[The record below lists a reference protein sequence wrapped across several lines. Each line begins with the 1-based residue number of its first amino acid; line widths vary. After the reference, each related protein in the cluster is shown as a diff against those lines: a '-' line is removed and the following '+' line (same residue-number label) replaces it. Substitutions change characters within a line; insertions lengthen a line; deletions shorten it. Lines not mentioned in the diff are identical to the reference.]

1 MKKILSVI
9 AFLALAAGVLSAQD
23 SRQRKPETIVQ
34 DVLALVP
41 STDASAVQAEIQSL
55 VGAAPE
61 ALDILFGKM
70 QPYEAQA
77 NEKTEYV
84 IHALTQ
90 YASDPAHAEA
100 VEPVKAAFQKAIA
113 ACTDQYN
120 KAFLEQELRL
130 VAYADAAPVVQPATA
145 PDPVRPRLSAAEFA
159 SLDLDDQRDAIYWI
173 GENRDKSQLKL
184 VLSNLKE
191 AADEN
196 LCGDAA
202 IAASKI
208 GGKKAAKA
216 LVAALLGGKA
226 PAMVTEA
233 LERFNGNIAPAVLK
247 AMKKADGQNEAKL
260 IELAGI
266 RHIKGAFAKVV
277 EALASPD
284 EAIAEAARGALK
296 GVVTEKNLAKVASL
310 LDGASDGIADYKA
323 AFQNVLNF
331 LPEEDRTA
339 VISEQIAKAANP
351 QNFFSAL
358 AATGSDE
365 AVEALKANLGGNHDA
380 EALEALAATDNF
392 DAAEP
397 LFAAASA
404 GQKNLLPRYLELVE
418 DYRNDFDKITDYV
431 KALDVAGNDNSLIV
445 KVLEK
450 MGRMKDSKAFQK
462 VAEYIDRPEIAKEV
476 ADILVGQAPNVAG
489 IVEYDTF
496 KNIISK
502 VNAVNAKASAKGDAD
517 AGYAIDAM
525 KKLVDESKPFVNA
538 LTPEEAAQGFKLLF
552 NGKDLSGW
560 VGDLEG
566 YAPVNGAITVNSN
579 YGGNL
584 YTEKEYR
591 NFIYRFE
598 FRFLEEGVNNGVG
611 IRTPFDVDAAYD
623 AMCEC
628 QILDHDAPMYAD
640 LHEYQVHGSVYG
652 VVPAKRLVHR
662 PLGQWSQEEIVVNG
676 DNIKVTV
683 NGEVLVDANVREAC
697 QGHNVAPEGKDEN
710 PYTVDHRNHP
720 GMFNE
725 RGHVSFCGH
734 GHGLQFK
741 NVRILELED

>member
-1 MKKILSVI
+1 MKKIFSVI
-9 AFLALAAGVLSAQD
+9 AFLALAAGVVFAQD

-34 DVLALVP
+34 DVMALVP
-41 STDASAVQAEIQSL
+41 TNDIPALEAEIQSL
-55 VGAAPE
+55 VGTAPE
-61 ALDILFGKM
+61 SLDILFGKM
-70 QPYEAQA
+70 QPYEAEA
-77 NEKTEYV
+77 NEKAEYV

-90 YASDPAHAEA
+90 YASNPEHADA
-100 VEPVKAAFQKAIA
+100 VEPVKAAFEKAIA

-120 KAFLEQELRL
+120 KAFYEQELRL

-145 PDPVRPRLSAAEFA
+145 PDPVRPKLSAAEFA
-159 SLDLDDQRDAIYWI
+159 ALDIDNQRDAIYWI

-184 VLSNLKE
+184 VLSNLKN

-196 LCGDAA
+196 LFGDAA

-216 LVAALLGGKA
+216 LVAALMTGKA
-226 PAMVTEA
+226 SDKVTEA
-233 LERFNGNIAPAVLK
+233 LQRFNGNIGPAVLK
-247 AMKKADGQNEAKL
+247 ALKKATGENAARL
-260 IELAGI
+260 LGLAGT
-266 RHIKGAFAKVV
+266 RHIKGAFNKVISSLDSTDSAV
-277 EALASPD
+277 AD
-284 EAIAEAARGALK
+284 AARGALK
-296 GVVTEKNLAKVASL
+296 GVVTEKNLAQVVSL
-310 LDGASDGIADYKA
+310 LDGATENVADFHD

-331 LPEEDRTA
+331 LPEENRTA
-339 VISEQIAKAANP
+339 VIAEQMAKAANP
-351 QNFFSAL
+351 QNFFGAL

-365 AVEALKANLGGNHDA
+365 AVELLKSNLGGTHDA
-380 EALEALAATDNF
+380 EAIAALAAIDNY

-397 LFAAASA
+397 LFAAAAA
-404 GQKNLLPRYLELVE
+404 GNKRLLPRFLELVE
-418 DYRNDFDKITDYV
+418 KFSDSKIEEYT
-431 KALDVAGNDNSLIV
+431 KAFDVAGDDNALIV
-445 KVLEK
+445 KVLDK
-450 MGRMKDSKAFQK
+450 IGWMTDAKAFEK
-462 VAEYIDRPEIAKEV
+462 VAEYIDRPEIAK
-476 ADILVGQAPNVAG
+476 DVAG
-489 IVEYDTF
+489 ILVEQAPKVSGLVNYDTF

-502 VNAVNAKASAKGDAD
+502 VNAVNAKAAANGDAD

-525 KKLVDESKPFVNA
+525 KKLVEESKPFVNA
-538 LTPEEAAQGFKLLF
+538 LTPEEAAQGFVLLF
-552 NGKDLSGW
+552 NGKDLTGW
-560 VGDLEG
+560 VGDTEG
-566 YAPVNGAITVNSN
+566 YAPVNGAITVNSSF
-579 YGGNL
+579 GGNL

-591 NFIYRFE
+591 NFVYRFE

-652 VVPAKRLVHR
+652 VVPAKRIVHR

-676 DNIKVTV
+676 DNVKVTV
-683 NGEVLVDANVREAC
+683 NGEVIVDANVREAC
-697 QGHNVAPEGKDEN
+697 QGHNVAPEGEEEN

>member
-100 VEPVKAAFQKAIA
+100 VAPVKAAFQKAIE
-113 ACTDQYN
+113 ACTDPYN
-120 KAFLEQELRL
+120 KAFYEQELRL

-145 PDPVRPRLSAAEFA
+145 PDPALAKLSASEFA
-159 SLDLDDQRDAIYWI
+159 ALDIDDQRDAIYWA
-173 GENRDKSQLKL
+173 GEKRDRSQLKL
-184 VLSNLKE
+184 VLSTLKD
-191 AADEN
+191 AADEA

-216 LVAALLGGKA
+216 LVAALMAGKA
-226 PAMVTEA
+226 DGKVTEA
-233 LERFNGNIAPAVLK
+233 LERFNGDIAPAVLK
-247 AMKKADGQNEAKL
+247 ALRKADGEDAAKL
-260 IELAGI
+260 MDLAGT
-266 RHIKGAFAKVV
+266 RHIKGAFGKVV
-277 EALASPD
+277 ESLSSPD
-284 EAIAEAARGALK
+284 GAVAGAARAALK
-296 GVVTEKNLAKVASL
+296 GVVSQKNLAQVASL
-310 LDGASDGIADYKA
+310 LDGASEGVADYKA

-339 VISEQIAKAANP
+339 VISEQIAKASNP

-365 AVEALKANLGGNHDA
+365 AVEALKSNLGGNYAA
-380 EALEALAATDNF
+380 EALEALSAIDNI

-404 GQKNLLPRYLELVE
+404 GRKDLLPRYLDLVE
-418 DYRNDFDKITDYV
+418 DYCSDFDKIPGYV
-431 KALDVAGNDNSLIV
+431 KAFDVAGNDNSLIV
-445 KVLEK
+445 RILEK
-450 MGRMKDSKAFQK
+450 MGRVKDGKAFEK
-462 VAEYIDRPEIAKEV
+462 VAEYIDRPEIAKDV
-476 ADILVGQAPNVAG
+476 ADILVAQAPDVACLVDYG
-489 IVEYDTF
+489 TF

-525 KKLVDESKPFVNA
+525 KKLVDESKPFQNG
-538 LTPEEAAQGFKLLF
+538 LTAEEAAQGFKLLF

-579 YGGNL
+579 FGGNL

-591 NFIYRFE
+591 NFVYRFE

-611 IRTPFDVDAAYD
+611 IRTPFDVDAAYG

-652 VVPAKRLVHR
+652 VVPAKRIVHK
-662 PLGQWSQEEIVVNG
+662 PLGQWSQEEIVVKG
-676 DNIKVTV
+676 DHIKVTV
-683 NGEVLVDANVREAC
+683 NGEVIVDADVREAC
-697 QGHNVAPEGKDEN
+697 QGHNVAPEGMDEN

-725 RGHVSFCGH
+725 RGHISFCGH

>member
-1 MKKILSVI
+1 MKKIFSII
-9 AFLALAAGVLSAQD
+9 AFLALAAGVLFAQD

-41 STDASAVQAEIQSL
+41 STDAAAVEAEVQSL
-55 VGAAPE
+55 VATAPE
-61 ALDILFGKM
+61 SLDLLFSKM
-70 QPYEAQA
+70 QPYEAA
-77 NEKTEYV
+77 VNEKAEYV

-90 YASDPAHAEA
+90 YASNPEHADA
-100 VEPVKAAFQKAIA
+100 VEPVKAAFQKAIET
-113 ACTDQYN
+113 CTDEYN
-120 KAFLEQELRL
+120 KAFYEQELRL

-145 PDPVRPRLSAAEFA
+145 PDPVRPKLSAKQFAE
-159 SLDLDDQRDAIYWI
+159 LDIDDQRDAIYWI

-184 VLSNLKE
+184 VLSNLKN

-196 LCGDAA
+196 LVGDAA

-216 LVAALLGGKA
+216 LVAALMTGKA
-226 PAMVTEA
+226 SGKVTEA
-233 LERFNGNIAPAVLK
+233 LQRFNGNIGPAVLK
-247 AMKKADGQNEAKL
+247 ALKKATGDNSAKL
-260 IELAGI
+260 LDLAGT
-266 RHIKGAFAKVV
+266 RHIKGAINKVISSLNSTDGAV
-277 EALASPD
+277 AD
-284 EAIAEAARGALK
+284 AARRALK
-296 GVVTEKNLAKVASL
+296 GVVTEKNLAQVVSL
-310 LDGASDGIADYKA
+310 LDGATENVSDFQE

-339 VISEQIAKAANP
+339 VIAEQMAKAANP
-351 QNFFSAL
+351 QNFFAAL

-365 AVEALKANLGGNHDA
+365 AVEALKEGIAAHPA
-380 EALEALAATDNF
+380 EALEALSVIDNF

-397 LFAAASA
+397 LFEAAAA
-404 GQKNLLPRYLELVE
+404 GQKEYLPRYLELVE
-418 DYRNDFDKITDYV
+418 NYRDDFDKIADYV
-431 KALDVAGNDNSLIV
+431 KAFDIAGDDNALLV
-445 KVLEK
+445 KVLDK
-450 MGRMKDSKAFQK
+450 IGWMKNGKAFEK
-462 VAEYIDRPEIAKEV
+462 VAEYIDRPEIAKDV
-476 ADILVGQAPNVAG
+476 ANILVEQAPKVASL
-489 IVEYDTF
+489 VDYDNF

-525 KKLVDESKPFVNA
+525 KKLVEESKPFVNA
-538 LTPEEAAQGFKLLF
+538 LTPEEVAEGFKLLF
-552 NGKDLSGW
+552 NGKDLTGW
-560 VGDLEG
+560 VGDIEG

-579 YGGNL
+579 FGGNL

-591 NFIYRFE
+591 NFVYRFE

-652 VVPAKRLVHR
+652 VVPAKRIVHK
-662 PLGQWSQEEIVVNG
+662 PLGQWSQEEIVVKG
-676 DNIKVTV
+676 DNVKVTV
-683 NGEVLVDANVREAC
+683 NGEVIVDANIREAC
-697 QGHNVAPEGKDEN
+697 QGHNVAPEGEDEN
-710 PYTVDHRNHP
+710 PYTVDHRDHP

-725 RGHVSFCGH
+725 RGHISFCGH

>member
-1 MKKILSVI
+1 MKKIFSVI
-9 AFLALAAGVLSAQD
+9 AFLALAAGVLFAQD

-41 STDASAVQAEIQSL
+41 STDAAAVEAEVQSL
-55 VGAAPE
+55 VATAPE
-61 ALDILFGKM
+61 SLDLLFSKM
-70 QPYEAQA
+70 QPYEAA
-77 NEKTEYV
+77 VNGKAEFV

-90 YASDPAHAEA
+90 YASNPEHADA
-100 VEPVKAAFQKAIA
+100 VEPVKAAFQKAIE
-113 ACTDQYN
+113 ACTDEYN
-120 KAFLEQELRL
+120 KAFYEQELRL

-145 PDPVRPRLSAAEFA
+145 PDPVRPKLSAAEFA
-159 SLDLDDQRDAIYWI
+159 ALDIDNQRDAIYWI

-184 VLSNLKE
+184 VLSNLKN

-196 LCGDAA
+196 LAGDAA

-216 LVAALLGGKA
+216 LVAALMTGKA
-226 PAMVTEA
+226 SDKVTEA
-233 LERFNGNIAPAVLK
+233 LQRFNGNIVPAVLK
-247 AMKKADGQNEAKL
+247 ALKKATGDNAAKL
-260 IELAGI
+260 LDLAGT
-266 RHIKGAFAKVV
+266 RHIKGAFNKVISSLNSTDGAV
-277 EALASPD
+277 AD
-284 EAIAEAARGALK
+284 AARRALK
-296 GVVTEKNLAKVASL
+296 GVVTEKNLAQVVSL
-310 LDGASDGIADYKA
+310 LDGATENVSDFQE

-339 VISEQIAKAANP
+339 VIAEQMAKAANP
-351 QNFFSAL
+351 QNFFAAL

-365 AVEALKANLGGNHDA
+365 AVEALKEGIAAHPA
-380 EALEALAATDNF
+380 EALEALSVIDNF

-397 LFAAASA
+397 MFEAAAA
-404 GQKNLLPRYLELVE
+404 GQKEYLPRYLELVE
-418 DYRNDFDKITDYV
+418 NYRDDFDKIADYV
-431 KALDVAGNDNSLIV
+431 KAFDIAGDDNALLV
-445 KVLEK
+445 KVLDK
-450 MGRMKDSKAFQK
+450 IGWMKNGKAFEK
-462 VAEYIDRPEIAKEV
+462 VAEYIDRPEIAKDV
-476 ADILVGQAPNVAG
+476 ADILVEQAPKVASL
-489 IVEYDTF
+489 VDYDNF

-525 KKLVDESKPFVNA
+525 KKLVEESKPFVNG
-538 LTPEEAAQGFKLLF
+538 LTPEEVAEGFKLLF
-552 NGKDLSGW
+552 NGKDLTGW
-560 VGDLEG
+560 VGDIEG

-579 YGGNL
+579 FGGNL

-652 VVPAKRLVHR
+652 VVPAKRIVHK
-662 PLGQWSQEEIVVNG
+662 PLGQWSQEEIVVKG
-676 DNIKVTV
+676 DNVKVTV
-683 NGEVLVDANVREAC
+683 NGEVIVDANIREAC
-697 QGHNVAPEGKDEN
+697 QGHNVAPEGEDEN
-710 PYTVDHRNHP
+710 PYTVDHRDHP

-725 RGHVSFCGH
+725 RGHISFCGH

>member
-1 MKKILSVI
+1 MKKIFSVI
-9 AFLALAAGVLSAQD
+9 AFLALAAGVLFAQD

-34 DVLALVP
+34 DILALVP
-41 STDASAVQAEIQSL
+41 GTDASAVEAEIQSL
-55 VGAAPE
+55 VATAPE
-61 ALDILFGKM
+61 SLDILFSKM
-70 QPYEAQA
+70 QPYEAEA

-90 YASDPAHAEA
+90 YASNPAHSEA
-100 VEPVKAAFQKAIA
+100 VEPVKAALKKAIA

-120 KAFLEQELRL
+120 RAFYEQELRL

-145 PDPVRPRLSAAEFA
+145 PDPVRAKLSADEFA
-159 SLDLDDQRDAIYWI
+159 ALDIDNRRDAIYWI
-173 GENRDKSQLKL
+173 GENCDKSQLEL

-191 AADEN
+191 ATDEN

-208 GGKKAAKA
+208 GGDKAAKA
-216 LVAALLGGKA
+216 LVAALMAGKA
-226 PAMVTEA
+226 SDKVTEA
-233 LERFNGNIAPAVLK
+233 LTCFNGDIGPAVLN
-247 AMKKADGQNEAKL
+247 ALKKATGKNAAKL
-260 IELAGI
+260 IELAGT
-266 RHIKGAFAKVV
+266 RYIKGAYDKVV
-277 EALASPD
+277 AGLSSSDKAVSEAS
-284 EAIAEAARGALK
+284 RRALK
-296 GVVTEKNLAKVASL
+296 GVVTEKNLAQVVSL
-310 LDGASDGIADYKA
+310 LDGATANVSDFQE

-339 VISEQIAKAANP
+339 MIAKQMAKAANP

-358 AATGSDE
+358 AATGTDE
-365 AVEALKANLGGNHDA
+365 AVDALKENLAGAHAAEAIEALSVI
-380 EALEALAATDNF
+380 DNF
-392 DAAEP
+392 GAAEP

-404 GQKNLLPRYLELVE
+404 GRKEVLPRYLDLVE
-418 DYRNDFDKITDYV
+418 SYQNDFDKITDYV
-431 KALDVAGNDNSLIV
+431 KALDIAGDDNSLIV
-445 KVLEK
+445 KVLGK
-450 MGRMKDSKAFQK
+450 IGRMNDSKAFEK
-462 VAEYIDRPEIAKEV
+462 VAEYIDRPEIAKDV
-476 ADILVGQAPNVAG
+476 ADILVNQAPRVASL
-489 IVEYDTF
+489 VKYDTF

-538 LTPEEAAQGFKLLF
+538 LTPEEAAQGFNLLF
-552 NGKDLSGW
+552 NGKDLGGW
-560 VGDLEG
+560 VGDIEG

-579 YGGNL
+579 FGGNL

-591 NFIYRFE
+591 NFVFRFE

-611 IRTPFDVDAAYD
+611 IRTPFDVDAAYY

-628 QILDHDAPMYAD
+628 QILDHDAPIYAD

-652 VVPAKRLVHR
+652 VVPAKRIVHK
-662 PLGQWSQEEIVVNG
+662 PLGEWSREEIVVNG

-683 NGEVLVDANVREAC
+683 NGEVIVDANVREVC
-697 QGHNVAPEGKDEN
+697 QGHNVAPDGGEEN

-725 RGHVSFCGH
+725 RGHISFCGH

-741 NVRILELED
+741 NIRVKELSD

>member
-1 MKKILSVI
+1 MKKILSII
-9 AFLALAAGVLSAQD
+9 AFLALAAGVVFAQD

-41 STDASAVQAEIQSL
+41 TNDIPALEAEIQSL
-55 VGAAPE
+55 VGTAPE
-61 ALDILFGKM
+61 SLDLLFGKM
-70 QPYEAQA
+70 QPYEAA
-77 NEKTEYV
+77 VNEKAEYV

-90 YASDPAHAEA
+90 YASNPEHADA
-100 VEPVKAAFQKAIA
+100 VEPVKAAFEKAIA

-120 KAFLEQELRL
+120 KAFYEQELRL

-145 PDPVRPRLSAAEFA
+145 PDPVRPKLSAAEFA
-159 SLDLDDQRDAIYWI
+159 ALDIDDQRDAIYWI

-184 VLSNLKE
+184 VLSNLKA

-216 LVAALLGGKA
+216 LVAALMTGKA
-226 PAMVTEA
+226 SDKVTEA
-233 LERFNGNIAPAVLK
+233 LQRFNGNIGPAVLK
-247 AMKKADGQNEAKL
+247 ALKKATGENAAKL
-260 IELAGI
+260 IDLAGI
-266 RHIKGAFAKVV
+266 RHIKGAFGKVV
-277 EALASPD
+277 EGLASPD
-284 EAIAEAARGALK
+284 NAIAQAARGALK
-296 GVVTEKNLAKVASL
+296 GVVTEKNLAQVVSL
-310 LDGASDGIADYKA
+310 LDGATENVADFHD

-331 LPEEDRTA
+331 LPEENRTS
-339 VISEQIAKAANP
+339 VIAEQIAKAANP
-351 QNFFSAL
+351 QNFFGAL

-365 AVEALKANLGGNHDA
+365 AVELLKSNLGGSHDA
-380 EALEALAATDNF
+380 EAIAALAAIDNY

-397 LFAAASA
+397 LFAAAAA
-404 GQKNLLPRYLELVE
+404 GNKGLLPRFLELVE
-418 DYRNDFDKITDYV
+418 NYSGSKFDEYT
-431 KALDVAGNDNSLIV
+431 KAFDIAGDDNALLV
-445 KVLEK
+445 KVLDK
-450 MGRMKDSKAFQK
+450 MGWMTDAKAFEK
-462 VAEYIDRPEIAKEV
+462 VAEYIDRPEIAKDV
-476 ADILVGQAPNVAG
+476 ADILVEQAPKVAG
-489 IVEYDTF
+489 IVPYDTF
-496 KNIISK
+496 KSVIAK

-525 KKLVDESKPFVNA
+525 KKLVEESKPFVNA
-538 LTPEEAAQGFKLLF
+538 LTPEEVAEGFVLLF
-552 NGKDLSGW
+552 NGKDLTGW
-560 VGDLEG
+560 VGDIEG
-566 YAPVNGAITVNSN
+566 YAPVNGAINVNSN
-579 YGGNL
+579 FGGNL

-591 NFIYRFE
+591 NFVYRFE

-652 VVPAKRLVHR
+652 VVPAKRIVHK
-662 PLGQWSQEEIVVNG
+662 PLGQWSQEEIVVKG
-676 DNIKVTV
+676 DNVKVTV
-683 NGEVLVDANVREAC
+683 NGEVIVDANVREAC
-697 QGHNVAPEGKDEN
+697 QGHNVAPEGAEEN
-710 PYTVDHRNHP
+710 PYTVDHRDHP

-725 RGHVSFCGH
+725 RGHISFCGH